1 MHLHFQFVHFRF
13 WLCSSLA
20 DKRGI
25 DMRIKG
31 KGGEHAQSRS
41 RMVWGEVVT
50 LDTANGIWIHGNYV
64 HVCELKIETP
74 EYL

>member
-1 MHLHFQFVHFRF
+1 
-13 WLCSSLA
+13 
-20 DKRGI
+20 
-25 DMRIKG
+25 MRIKG